1 MMSMVGLTSAG
12 GGSTPTFWAFLVLAL
27 VLLQIPWSLVVML
40 AGMKMMRME
49 SYGLALVGAGLAL
62 LPIGPAAIVTM
73 PVGIWALVML
83 SSSEVR
89 EAFRQKAA
97 GQSYR

>member
-1 MMSMVGLTSAG
+1 MV
-12 GGSTPTFWAFLVLAL
+12 VLL
-27 VLLQIPWSLVVML
+27 IGLQIPWSLIIML
-40 AGMKMMRME
+40 AGLKMMRVE
-49 SYGLALVGAGLAL
+49 SYGLAIAGAWIAL

-73 PVGIWALVML
+73 PLGIWAIVVL

-97 GQSYR
+97 R